1 MIRPH
6 RRWYAA
12 QKLEQMLF
20 NQAQD
25 QIFKID
31 KQPSHIK
38 NHRIILLFEDIN
50 YNKAYQQFPRQAS
63 LVETELGWKI
73 NRDKINICVYFLQA
87 TVLPA

>member
-6 RRWYAA
+6 RCWYDA

-38 NHRIILLFEDIN
+38 
-50 YNKAYQQFPRQAS
+50 KS
-63 LVETELGWKI
+63 
-73 NRDKINICVYFLQA
+73 
-87 TVLPA
+87 

>member
-38 NHRIILLFEDIN
+38 
-50 YNKAYQQFPRQAS
+50 KS
-63 LVETELGWKI
+63 
-73 NRDKINICVYFLQA
+73 
-87 TVLPA
+87 